1 MTRARGRKG
10 LVAAAVALS
19 LVMLAL
25 IAGTLA
31 RLLFPPEETPS
42 HLAPLADG
50 TPEDAMLGLVL
61 IDITDEDT
69 AAFYHVAEQGVYVL
83 AADESS
89 PAYLAGVRSGDRIV
103 AVNGVL
109 VDASGELTAIQAALP
124 VGEPLVL
131 LISRGAEG
139 LMLTVALGAGA
150 GIAV

>member
-1 MTRARGRKG
+1 MTQARGRKG

-42 HLAPLADG
+42 LLATPADG

-83 AADESS
+83 AVDESS

-103 AVNGVL
+103 AANGVP

-124 VGEPLVL
+124 VGERLVL
-131 LISRGAEG
+131 LLSRGAEG

-150 GIAV
+150 DIAV